1 MMTFKEFIGYDLHIS
16 RVAFECNGTEIVF
29 IHDFFIL
36 KRRIYI
42 DGEQVFSRHSNC
54 FGFMTDADFS
64 YLGNHYRIITRTLNF
79 LSMKQDV
86 TVWVNG
92 SEAGRKKDPF
102 YSALSI
108 KQKFHAAFGALGL
121 GAIVGITSTL
131 LF

>member
-1 MMTFKEFIGYDLHIS
+1 MTFKEFIGYDLHIS
-16 RVAFECNGTEIVF
+16 RVAFEHEGTEIVF

-54 FGFMTDADFS
+54 LGFLTDSDFS
-64 YLGNHYRIITRTLNF
+64 YLGNHYRVITRTLNF

-92 SEAGRKKDPF
+92 VEAGRKIDPF
-102 YSALSI
+102 YAALAL

-121 GAIVGITSTL
+121 GAVVGMLSALI
-131 LF
+131 F